1 MCDEKKAEKTPGPMG
16 AGTVEMRASRQS
28 ARGVLN
34 DKIKCAEERL
44 VSLGI
49 LSKVIPW
56 DLLQKEDE
64 ESLWRYFTRR
74 NH

>member
-1 MCDEKKAEKTPGPMG
+1 MCDEEKAENTAGPMG
-16 AGTVEMRASRQS
+16 TGTVEMRASRES

-34 DKIKCAEERL
+34 DKIKRAEERL